1 MGRELT
7 LHQLLPKFVFLTS
20 LIAVAFGIS
29 IQSGTQAEPRKELKD
44 IEQSIDTATTKS
56 KALARKAKENAIDLK
71 ELRQRSISIA
81 AKARDHTYNL
91 INLEEQLVELGQ
103 RNRVKKQSLSDQ
115 KKYLA
120 NLLAALQRIALTPP
134 MALIALSAK
143 PLDTFRSALL
153 IKGTVSEIK
162 SRERTLREGIKA
174 LSNIQESIE
183 KAKQEIQTKKTDLDR
198 EWRTLAKLTARKI
211 RLIKRT
217 KAAQEKSNQNTLS
230 LRGRAKSL
238 RELFRRLTQN
248 QGETNRIQPL
258 KKNSTDMKKPGIRLG
273 VLQSGGADQ
282 KAPMESHALASTPT
296 FLHRNLP
303 VIGRITFDFDTKDAN
318 GQRRRGISIKVK
330 PGATVISPRS
340 GKIVF
345 AGPFRGLGNLIIIE
359 YSRQHH
365 LLLGGLGK
373 IGVPLGEKVLAGEPI
388 GIIPFSERN
397 RTILYLELRRKGQP
411 INPLPWLAAKRVR
424 KRG

>member
-7 LHQLLPKFVFLTS
+7 LHQPPPKLVFLAS
-20 LIAVAFGIS
+20 LITVSFGIS
-29 IQSGTQAEPRKELKD
+29 IQSGAQGEPRKELKD
-44 IEQSIDTATTKS
+44 IEQSIDTATTRS
-56 KALARKAKENAIDLK
+56 KALARKAKENATDLK

-91 INLEEQLVELGQ
+91 INLEQQLAELDQ
-103 RNRVKKQSLSDQ
+103 RNRLKKRSLSEQ
-115 KKYLA
+115 RKYLA

-134 MALIALSAK
+134 IALIALSAK

-162 SRERTLREGIKA
+162 SRERILREGIKT

-183 KAKQEIQTKKTDLDR
+183 KAKQEIQTKNTDLDR
-198 EWRTLAKLTARKI
+198 ERRTLAKLTARKLG
-211 RLIKRT
+211 LIKRN

-248 QGETNRIQPL
+248 QKEPNRIKPL
-258 KKNSTDMKKPGIRLG
+258 KQNSTDIKKPAIGLG
-273 VLQSGGADQ
+273 VLQSSGADQ
-282 KAPMESHALASTPT
+282 RALKESHALASAPT

-303 VIGRITFDFDTKDAN
+303 VIGRITFDFNTKDAN
-318 GQRRRGISIKVK
+318 GQRRRGLSIEAK

-345 AGPFRGLGNLIIIE
+345 AGPFRGLGKLIIIE

-411 INPLPWLAAKRVR
+411 INPMPWLAAKRVR

>member
-7 LHQLLPKFVFLTS
+7 LHQPLPKFVFLTS
-20 LIAVAFGIS
+20 LIAVAFGIF

-174 LSNIQESIE
+174 L
-183 KAKQEIQTKKTDLDR
+183 
-198 EWRTLAKLTARKI
+198 
-211 RLIKRT
+211 
-217 KAAQEKSNQNTLS
+217 
-230 LRGRAKSL
+230 
-238 RELFRRLTQN
+238 
-248 QGETNRIQPL
+248 
-258 KKNSTDMKKPGIRLG
+258 
-273 VLQSGGADQ
+273 
-282 KAPMESHALASTPT
+282 
-296 FLHRNLP
+296 
-303 VIGRITFDFDTKDAN
+303 
-318 GQRRRGISIKVK
+318 
-330 PGATVISPRS
+330 
-340 GKIVF
+340 
-345 AGPFRGLGNLIIIE
+345 
-359 YSRQHH
+359 
-365 LLLGGLGK
+365 
-373 IGVPLGEKVLAGEPI
+373 
-388 GIIPFSERN
+388 
-397 RTILYLELRRKGQP
+397 
-411 INPLPWLAAKRVR
+411 
-424 KRG
+424 

>member
-7 LHQLLPKFVFLTS
+7 LHQPLPKLVFLTS

-29 IQSGTQAEPRKELKD
+29 IQSGAQAEPTKELKD
-44 IEQSIDTATTKS
+44 IEKSIDTATTKS
-56 KALARKAKENAIDLK
+56 KALAKKAKENATDLK
-71 ELRQRSISIA
+71 KLRQRSISIA
-81 AKARDHTYNL
+81 AKARDHTFNL
-91 INLEEQLVELGQ
+91 INLEQKLAELDQ
-103 RNRVKKQSLSDQ
+103 RSRLKKQSLSDQ

-120 NLLAALQRIALTPP
+120 NLLAALQKIALTPP
-134 MALIALSAK
+134 IALIALSAK

-162 SRERTLREGIKA
+162 SRERTLREGIKT

-183 KAKQEIQTKKTDLDR
+183 KAKQKIQTKKTDLDR
-198 EWRTLAKLTARKI
+198 ERRTLAKLTARKLG
-211 RLIKRT
+211 LIKIT
-217 KAAQEKSNQNTLS
+217 KAAQEKSNQNALS

-248 QGETNRIQPL
+248 QKKPNRIQPL
-258 KKNSTDMKKPGIRLG
+258 KQNSTDMKKPSIGLG
-273 VLQSGGADQ
+273 VLQSDGADQ
-282 KAPMESHALASTPT
+282 RAPKESHALASAPT
-296 FLHRNLP
+296 FLRRNLP
-303 VIGRITFDFDTKDAN
+303 VIGRITFDFDTKDPN
-318 GQRRRGISIKVK
+318 GQRRRGLSIEVK

-345 AGPFRGLGNLIIIE
+345 AGPFRGLGKLIIIE
-359 YSRQHH
+359 YGRQHH

-373 IGVPLGEKVLAGEPI
+373 ISVPLGEKVLAGEPI